1 MALSAYDIVYYE
13 GRSQMYWERVCIG
26 DFRPNADLLRSLLC
40 RECKRND
47 MFTVSLLKYWA
58 QEYADKLAELLH
70 SQLTRSSGTPKRKG
84 HRYVCISIGDA
95 DE

>member
-1 MALSAYDIVYYE
+1 
-13 GRSQMYWERVCIG
+13 
-26 DFRPNADLLRSLLC
+26 
-40 RECKRND
+40 

-84 HRYVCISIGDA
+84 HRYTFVFVIFGDVSVVKMRPIYIGVSQKSYGKIVTTQLRCGA
-95 DE
+95 KCFHRLM

>member
-1 MALSAYDIVYYE
+1 
-13 GRSQMYWERVCIG
+13 MYCYG
-26 DFRPNADLLRSLLC
+26 NCRPSADLLRPLLC

-84 HRYVCISIGDA
+84 HRFVTVEVECSSVVSLFTRMLNIF
-95 DE
+95 

>member
-1 MALSAYDIVYYE
+1 MLRRQVTDVFVLGE
-13 GRSQMYWERVCIG
+13 
-26 DFRPNADLLRSLLC
+26 FRPNADLLRSLLC

-84 HRYVCISIGDA
+84 HRYTFVLSLVMFQL
-95 DE
+95 

>member
-1 MALSAYDIVYYE
+1 MCAVLIVI
-13 GRSQMYWERVCIG
+13 RVVAMCCVADVFVLCVVG
-26 DFRPNADLLRSLLC
+26 HRPSADLLRSLLC

-84 HRYVCISIGDA
+84 HRCVPV
-95 DE
+95 

>member
-1 MALSAYDIVYYE
+1 MLRRQVTDMFVLGE
-13 GRSQMYWERVCIG
+13 
-26 DFRPNADLLRSLLC
+26 FRPNADLLRSLLC

-84 HRYVCISIGDA
+84 HRYTFALSLVMFQL
-95 DE
+95 

>member
-1 MALSAYDIVYYE
+1 
-13 GRSQMYWERVCIG
+13 
-26 DFRPNADLLRSLLC
+26 
-40 RECKRND
+40 

-84 HRYVCISIGDA
+84 HRFVVVVAVVVLTSS
-95 DE
+95 